1 MEKLLNTKQLAE
13 YFGVSES
20 TIVQYRLNGIGPKY
34 IKIGH
39 LVRYRKIDADAWIEK
54 QAVVIP

>member
-20 TIVQYRLNGIGPKY
+20 TIVQYRSELHSTDTNN
-34 IKIGH
+34 
-39 LVRYRKIDADAWIEK
+39 IE
-54 QAVVIP
+54 PH